1 MMFQMLDCRLARP
14 SAVTAFSCQ
23 LHYLL
28 DLEMIVSYIPTMS
41 NISHNQSEEQRH
53 RGRPREFDID
63 RALDGAIRVFS
74 RRGYHATSVGDL
86 TDAMELAQGSLYKA
100 FKDKKAVFIATM
112 ERYRIMQTE
121 RFEAAVAGYNTGN
134 ERLRA
139 GLMFYAERSHGGAG
153 SDGCLVVGAAADLAA
168 LDDDIAVVVE
178 RAVKARERI
187 VARLV
192 AEGQKDGSVHS
203 KADPDDLARA
213 MLCMMYGMRVVG
225 KTGRSLKDMVAVV
238 DIAMKLAE

>member
-1 MMFQMLDCRLARP
+1 
-14 SAVTAFSCQ
+14 
-23 LHYLL
+23 
-28 DLEMIVSYIPTMS
+28 MIVSYMSTMTDA
-41 NISHNQSEEQRH
+41 SHINSQEQRP
-53 RGRPREFDID
+53 RGRPREFDIE

-86 TDAMELAQGSLYKA
+86 TEAMELAQGSLYKA

-112 ERYRIMQTE
+112 ERYRVLQTE
-121 RFEAAVAGYNTGN
+121 RFEAAIAGYDTGY
-134 ERLRA
+134 ERLKA
-139 GLMFYAERSHGGAG
+139 GLMFYAERSHGAVG
-153 SDGCLVVGAAADLAA
+153 SEGCLVVGAAADLAA
-168 LDDDIAVVVE
+168 LDDDIAVVVG

-192 AEGQKDGSVHS
+192 AEGQKDGSVSS
-203 KADPDDLARA
+203 KANPDDLARA

-225 KTGRSLKDMVAVV
+225 KTGRSLEEMTAVV

>member
-1 MMFQMLDCRLARP
+1 MP
-14 SAVTAFSCQ
+14 GPFSVRA
-23 LHYLL
+23 LFLL
-28 DLEMIVSYIPTMS
+28 DLEMIVSYMS
-41 NISHNQSEEQRH
+41 SMTDTSHTNSQEQRH

-86 TDAMELAQGSLYKA
+86 TEAMELAQGSLYKA
-100 FKDKKAVFIATM
+100 FKDKKSIFIATM
-112 ERYRIMQTE
+112 ERYRVLQTE
-121 RFEAAVAGYNTGN
+121 RFEAAIAGYETGY
-134 ERLRA
+134 ERLKA
-139 GLMFYAERSHGGAG
+139 GLMFYAERSHGAVG
-153 SDGCLVVGAAADLAA
+153 SEGCLVVGAAADLAA

-192 AEGQKDGSVHS
+192 AEGQKDGSVPS
-203 KADPDDLARA
+203 KANSDDLARA

-225 KTGRSLKDMVAVV
+225 KTGRSLEEMTAVV

>member
-1 MMFQMLDCRLARP
+1 MPGPLEVRALF
-14 SAVTAFSCQ
+14 
-23 LHYLL
+23 LL
-28 DLEMIVSYIPTMS
+28 DLEMIISYITVMIDTSPTNS
-41 NISHNQSEEQRH
+41 PEQRH

-100 FKDKKAVFIATM
+100 FKDKKAIFIATM
-112 ERYRIMQTE
+112 ERYRVLQTE
-121 RFEAAVAGYNTGN
+121 RFEAAVAGYDTGY

-139 GLMFYAERSHGGAG
+139 GLMFYAERSHGATG

-192 AEGQKDGSVHS
+192 AEGQKDGSVQS
-203 KADPDDLARA
+203 KTDPDDLARA

-225 KTGRSLKDMVAVV
+225 KTGRSLEEMTAVV
-238 DIAMKLAE
+238 TIALKLAE

>member
-1 MMFQMLDCRLARP
+1 
-14 SAVTAFSCQ
+14 
-23 LHYLL
+23 
-28 DLEMIVSYIPTMS
+28 MIVSYIAAMTDTIHTNSP
-41 NISHNQSEEQRH
+41 EQRH

-100 FKDKKAVFIATM
+100 FKDKKSIFIATM
-112 ERYRIMQTE
+112 ERYRILQTE
-121 RFEAAVAGYNTGN
+121 RFEAAVAGYDTGY

-139 GLMFYAERSHGGAG
+139 GLMFYAERSHGTIG

-192 AEGQKDGSVHS
+192 AEGQKDGSVQS
-203 KADPDDLARA
+203 KTDPDDLARA

-225 KTGRSLKDMVAVV
+225 KTGRSLEEMTAVV
-238 DIAMKLAE
+238 NIALKLAD

>member
-1 MMFQMLDCRLARP
+1 
-14 SAVTAFSCQ
+14 
-23 LHYLL
+23 
-28 DLEMIVSYIPTMS
+28 MIVSYMSTMTDANHTNS
-41 NISHNQSEEQRH
+41 QEQRH
-53 RGRPREFDID
+53 RGRPREFDIE

-86 TDAMELAQGSLYKA
+86 TEAMELAQGSLYKA

-112 ERYRIMQTE
+112 ERYRVLQTE
-121 RFEAAVAGYNTGN
+121 RFEAAVAGYDTGY
-134 ERLRA
+134 ERLKA
-139 GLMFYAERSHGGAG
+139 GLMFYAERSHGAVG
-153 SDGCLVVGAAADLAA
+153 SEGCLVVGAAADLAA
-168 LDDDIAVVVE
+168 LDDDIAVVVG

-192 AEGQKDGSVHS
+192 AEGQKDGSVPS
-203 KADPDDLARA
+203 KANPDDLARA

-225 KTGRSLKDMVAVV
+225 KTGRSLEEMTAVV

>member
-1 MMFQMLDCRLARP
+1 
-14 SAVTAFSCQ
+14 
-23 LHYLL
+23 
-28 DLEMIVSYIPTMS
+28 MIVSYIAAMTDT
-41 NISHNQSEEQRH
+41 SHTHSPEQRH

-112 ERYRIMQTE
+112 ERYRVLQTA
-121 RFEAAVAGYNTGN
+121 RFEAAIAGYETGY
-134 ERLRA
+134 ERLKA
-139 GLMFYAERSHGGAG
+139 GLMFYAERSYGTVG

-168 LDDDIAVVVE
+168 LDDDIAAVVE

-213 MLCMMYGMRVVG
+213 LLCMMYGMRVVG
-225 KTGRSLKDMVAVV
+225 KTGRSLEEMTAVV
-238 DIAMKLAE
+238 NIAMKLAE

>member
-1 MMFQMLDCRLARP
+1 MPGPF
-14 SAVTAFSCQ
+14 AVRALFS
-23 LHYLL
+23 L
-28 DLEMIVSYIPTMS
+28 DLEMIVSYIAAMT
-41 NISHNQSEEQRH
+41 NIHQPNSPEQRH

-63 RALDGAIRVFS
+63 RALDGAIRIFS

-112 ERYRIMQTE
+112 ERYRIIQTE
-121 RFEAAVAGYNTGN
+121 RFEAAVAGYATGR

-139 GLMFYAERSHGGAG
+139 GLMFYAERSHGGSG

-192 AEGQKDGSVHS
+192 AEGQKDGSVQS
-203 KADPDDLARA
+203 KTDPDDLARA

-225 KTGRSLKDMVAVV
+225 KTGRSLEEMTAVV
-238 DIAMKLAE
+238 TIAMKLAE

>member
-1 MMFQMLDCRLARP
+1 MP
-14 SAVTAFSCQ
+14 GPFSVRA
-23 LHYLL
+23 LFLL
-28 DLEMIVSYIPTMS
+28 DLEMIVSYISTMTDIAHTNS
-41 NISHNQSEEQRH
+41 PEQRH

-86 TDAMELAQGSLYKA
+86 TEAMELAQGSLYKA

-112 ERYRIMQTE
+112 ERYRVLQTE
-121 RFEAAVAGYNTGN
+121 RFEAAIAGYDTGY
-134 ERLRA
+134 ERLKA
-139 GLMFYAERSHGGAG
+139 GLMFYAERSHGGVG
-153 SDGCLVVGAAADLAA
+153 SEGCLVVGAAADLAA

-192 AEGQKDGSVHS
+192 AEGQKDGSVPS
-203 KADPDDLARA
+203 KANSDDLARA

-225 KTGRSLKDMVAVV
+225 KTGRSLEEMTAVV

>member
-1 MMFQMLDCRLARP
+1 MP
-14 SAVTAFSCQ
+14 GPFSVRA
-23 LHYLL
+23 LFLL
-28 DLEMIVSYIPTMS
+28 DLEMIVSYMS
-41 NISHNQSEEQRH
+41 SMTDTIHTNSPEQRH

-63 RALDGAIRVFS
+63 RALDGAIRIFS

-86 TDAMELAQGSLYKA
+86 TEAMELAQGSVYKA

-112 ERYRIMQTE
+112 ERYRILQTQ
-121 RFEAAVAGYNTGN
+121 RFEAAIAGYETGY
-134 ERLRA
+134 ERLKA
-139 GLMFYAERSHGGAG
+139 GLMFYAERSHGAVG
-153 SDGCLVVGAAADLAA
+153 SEGCLVVGAAADLAA

-192 AEGQKDGSVHS
+192 AEGQNDGSVQS
-203 KADPDDLARA
+203 KTDPDDLARA

-225 KTGRSLKDMVAVV
+225 KTGRSLEEMTAVV

>member
-1 MMFQMLDCRLARP
+1 
-14 SAVTAFSCQ
+14 
-23 LHYLL
+23 
-28 DLEMIVSYIPTMS
+28 MIVSYMSTMTDA
-41 NISHNQSEEQRH
+41 SHTNSQEQRH
-53 RGRPREFDID
+53 RGRPREFDIE

-86 TDAMELAQGSLYKA
+86 TEAMELAQGSLYKA

-112 ERYRIMQTE
+112 ERYRILQTQ
-121 RFEAAVAGYNTGN
+121 RFEAAIAGYETGY
-134 ERLRA
+134 ERLKA
-139 GLMFYAERSHGGAG
+139 GLMFYAERSHGAVG
-153 SDGCLVVGAAADLAA
+153 SEGCLVVGAAADLAA
-168 LDDDIAVVVE
+168 LDDDIAVVVG

-192 AEGQKDGSVHS
+192 AEGQKDGSVSS
-203 KADPDDLARA
+203 KANPDDLARA

-225 KTGRSLKDMVAVV
+225 KTGRSLEEMTALV

>member
-1 MMFQMLDCRLARP
+1 M
-14 SAVTAFSCQ
+14 T
-23 LHYLL
+23 
-28 DLEMIVSYIPTMS
+28 
-41 NISHNQSEEQRH
+41 NITQANSPEQRH

-100 FKDKKAVFIATM
+100 FKDKKAIFIATM
-112 ERYRIMQTE
+112 ERYRTVQTQ
-121 RFEAAVAGYNTGN
+121 RFEAAIAEYDTGYA
-134 ERLRA
+134 RLKA
-139 GLMFYAERSHGGAG
+139 GLMFYAERSHGGTG
-153 SDGCLVVGAAADLAA
+153 SEGCLVVGAAADLAA

-187 VARLV
+187 VARIV

-225 KTGRSLKDMVAVV
+225 KTGRSLEEMTAVV
-238 DIAMKLAE
+238 NIAMKLAE

>member
-1 MMFQMLDCRLARP
+1 VQGENY
-14 SAVTAFSCQ
+14 S
-23 LHYLL
+23 L
-28 DLEMIVSYIPTMS
+28 DLEMIVSYIAAMT
-41 NISHNQSEEQRH
+41 NIAQPHFQEQRH
-53 RGRPREFDID
+53 RGRPREFDLD

-112 ERYRIMQTE
+112 ERYRIVQTE
-121 RFEAAVAGYNTGN
+121 RFEAAVAGFETGY

-139 GLMFYAERSHGGAG
+139 GLMFYAERSHGGVG

-192 AEGQKDGSVHS
+192 AEGQKDGSVGS

-225 KTGRSLKDMVAVV
+225 KTGRSLKEMVAVV

>member
-1 MMFQMLDCRLARP
+1 
-14 SAVTAFSCQ
+14 
-23 LHYLL
+23 
-28 DLEMIVSYIPTMS
+28 MIVSYIPAMS

-100 FKDKKAVFIATM
+100 FKDKKAIFIATM
-112 ERYRIMQTE
+112 ERYRIVQTE
-121 RFEAAVAGYNTGN
+121 RFEAAVAGYDTGR

-192 AEGQKDGSVHS
+192 AEGQKDGSVNS
-203 KADPDDLARA
+203 KVDPDDLSRA